1 MDKRLFAAVAAIR
14 LLAWQ
19 PEAFRGASGATNV
32 PTSFPQRPRL
42 SVSAP
47 ECRSRRVTRAARSA
61 CARGQSTRSSARYSS
76 SRRRARFCITRAPKP
91 LAGQRGSAAVAA
103 RDRDMA
109 RARRAAYTKWFLSHS
124 VFVFVIVSLWPRFPD
139 HETAPQA
146 ISECSSNINRSLKLE
161 QKHKKK
167 HLNNSTNIN

>member
-91 LAGQRGSAAVAA
+91 LAGQRGGAAATEIW
-103 RDRDMA
+103 
-109 RARRAAYTKWFLSHS
+109 RARRAAYTKWFLSRS

-146 ISECSSNINRSLKLE
+146 ISECSSNINKSLKLE
-161 QKHKKK
+161 QKRKKK